1 MDAFCYLIV
10 QFWPHLDLS
19 SLREWGRCVWKYK
32 ADPEYKALT
41 VIQTP
46 CRLFAS
52 TTNPPFRTIRCNATV
67 FCWTIWFHSLPAHA
81 QSSASAV
88 FEYRGGVF
96 CTNSGLNGGNL
107 QLLAKAKD
115 IVWFRQ
121 SGFFAG
127 GRVCWHGTEGFL
139 ILSVSAFHIRPPG

>member
-1 MDAFCYLIV
+1 MHSNQYQLLHSPLLFKIWDLSDRKQIGEEYKDQILGQMVNSYLLFQWMHFATLVV

-67 FCWTIWFHSLPAHA
+67 FCWTIWFHSLPVHNRVHQ
-81 QSSASAV
+81 QSLNIGEVYSVRTAV
-88 FEYRGGVF
+88 
-96 CTNSGLNGGNL
+96 
-107 QLLAKAKD
+107 
-115 IVWFRQ
+115 
-121 SGFFAG
+121 
-127 GRVCWHGTEGFL
+127 
-139 ILSVSAFHIRPPG
+139 